1 MKINFGNNKFHFCS
15 KIKRNNTA
23 IICGET
29 LEGKLKRG
37 IKVTGYTAEPE
48 KLRDMYYVYTCLLYM
63 CEIEYINILYF
74 SIFIEYIIYVIYVV
88 YIIEYINILYDIYT

>member
-88 YIIEYINILYDIYT
+88 YIIEYINIL